1 MLSLFVCVVL
11 LVTDALD
18 KVRAVLVKHG
28 DASKAVWI
36 NEYGWNTKDEGAKSR
51 DLVTVLSA
59 LQKNST
65 YDYVELAQY
74 LVLTDLPNAPKI
86 GGHDY
91 GLMDRDVDAL
101 TITPRLSYE
110 TFANFSKNAR

>member
-1 MLSLFVCVVL
+1 M
-11 LVTDALD
+11 TDALD

-28 DASKAVWI
+28 DASKRVWI
-36 NEYGWNTKDEGAKSR
+36 NEYGWNTKDERAKSHN
-51 DLVTVLSA
+51 LMTVLSA
-59 LQKNST
+59 LQNNST

-74 LVLTDLPNAPKI
+74 LVLTDLPNTPV

-91 GLMDRDVDAL
+91 GLMSRDVDTL

-110 TFANFSKNAR
+110 TFANFSKNTRAD

>member
-1 MLSLFVCVVL
+1 M
-11 LVTDALD
+11 TDAMD
-18 KVRAVLVKHG
+18 KVRAVLVRHG
-28 DASKAVWI
+28 DASKRVWI

-51 DLVTVLSA
+51 NLMTVLNT
-59 LQKNST
+59 LQNNST

-74 LVLTDLPNAPKI
+74 LVLTDLPNAPKV

-91 GLMDRDVDAL
+91 GLMSRDVDTL

-110 TFANFSKNAR
+110 TFANFSKHMRAD